1 MTKYTASKSNI
12 KKVIILEAAS
22 KVVLAEGVNRLTL
35 EAVALEAQ
43 ISKGGLLYHYGTKD
57 ELIKA
62 MNLRVIEQFREFI
75 EHELATGASYPKAYL
90 LASLRSLHDTEYLKI
105 STSLL
110 AAISNNHM
118 VLDLWKEDYEKIK
131 ENFNKSQVR
140 RELSLL
146 IQATCDGIWFSRVL
160 NMMYIDAVE
169 GEKIIMELLRQL
181 EGESA

>member
-1 MTKYTASKSNI
+1 MNKHNISQTNI
-12 KKVIILEAAS
+12 KKLRILEAAS
-22 KVVLAEGVNRLTL
+22 KVVLSEGVNRLTL

-75 EHELATGASYPKAYL
+75 EHELVTGASYPKAYL
-90 LASLRSLHDTEYLKI
+90 LASLKSLQDTEYLNI

-110 AAISNNHM
+110 AAISNNHA
-118 VLDLWKEDYEKIK
+118 VLDLWKEDYQKIK
-131 ENFNKSQVR
+131 ENFNKAKIR
-140 RELSLL
+140 NELSLL

-160 NMMYIDAVE
+160 KMTYIDAAE

-181 EGESA
+181 EGEST